1 MGSIK
6 NRRSERVDTRQ
17 RMMLEIV
24 HPVALKE
31 IIITEEVS
39 WHGAKVLA
47 RRKIPKESRGLLHM
61 VPSGRQVPCRV
72 VWQKSELDG
81 DGRMSTG
88 IEIYPTTNFW
98 GLSFQG
104 AEFPD
109 PLSVPAAVPGGPA
122 GGEPARDAAAIL
134 ASMTGER
141 ADPSSSLLVLWS
153 GLVQALQDRGIFT
166 RQDLITTLQ
175 KMAK

>member
-17 RMMLEIV
+17 RMLLEIL
-24 HPVALKE
+24 HPVAIKE

-47 RRKIPKESRGLLHM
+47 RRKIPKDSRGLLHV

-72 VWQKSELDG
+72 VWQKSELDEE
-81 DGRMSTG
+81 GRMWTG
-88 IEIYPTTNFW
+88 IEIYSPSNFW
-98 GLSFQG
+98 ELSFQG

-109 PLSVPAAVPGGPA
+109 PLSVPAAVSSGQA
-122 GGEPARDAAAIL
+122 AAEPALDAAAL
-134 ASMTGER
+134 FAAMTGER
-141 ADPSSSLLVLWS
+141 TDPSSSLLILWS
-153 GLVQALQDRGIFT
+153 GLIQALQDRGIFT
-166 RQDLITTLQ
+166 RQDLITTLR